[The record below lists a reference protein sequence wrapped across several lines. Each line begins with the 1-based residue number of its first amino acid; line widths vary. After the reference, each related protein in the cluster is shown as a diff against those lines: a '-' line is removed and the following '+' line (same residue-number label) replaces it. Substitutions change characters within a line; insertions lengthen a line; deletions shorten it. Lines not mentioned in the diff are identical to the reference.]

1 MTLLMKKHFLT
12 HIHTQFRPNC
22 MLQTTR
28 TTRPPLHHL
37 SLRPPTPP
45 MCPCSIAVASRYH
58 LGCSAIA
65 NLRREIFT
73 CVSCCIECHLDGRQM
88 VSHQSHARWSQALEH
103 TCWLECAAMVKHT
116 LVVVLPASHFT
127 YDWLN
132 YQPEGSRNWHFH
144 CQAYWRLYGL
154 VSSDK
159 YSAECSYCVSKITL
173 WHHSTCAVCGRMVTD
188 NANHKHGRSS

>member
-1 MTLLMKKHFLT
+1 MKKHYLT

-65 NLRREIFT
+65 NPRREIFT

-88 VSHQSHARWSQALEH
+88 VSHQSHARWGQALEH

-116 LVVVLPASHFT
+116 MVVVLLLLISLMI
-127 YDWLN
+127 DWTISLRAV
-132 YQPEGSRNWHFH
+132 ETGTFIAKHTKGSM
-144 CQAYWRLYGL
+144 
-154 VSSDK
+154 D
-159 YSAECSYCVSKITL
+159 
-173 WHHSTCAVCGRMVTD
+173 
-188 NANHKHGRSS
+188 